1 MLSSTGMSDQDGQES
16 LKRKTEGFLRE
27 FFQKGESLVREL
39 IIENDRLRKQ
49 LVGRPATSPDG
60 AAPSGSSGEGGDPTV
75 EELMQ
80 RVDSLEREC
89 DEIRRLAGHVEEQ
102 SGDYRDRLDM
112 LEREHYNL
120 ACMYV
125 AGEQFQTA
133 TTFDEVLRTV
143 TEILLNF
150 VGIGAFTLHAID
162 EERQV
167 AFPVVREGGDP
178 RERAELPLGEGFM
191 AELGAHGRPWK
202 AGDPTFSDGS
212 TLCNLPLVSGTRL
225 VGVARLESFLTQ
237 KTEFSDDDYSL
248 LALISGR
255 AGTGLETAWIRAHA
269 KEVPLQR
276 EAVEHLVGA

>member
-1 MLSSTGMSDQDGQES
+1 MSDQDGQES

-27 FFQKGESLVREL
+27 FFVKGESLVREL
-39 IIENDRLRKQ
+39 IVENDRLRNQ
-49 LVGRPATSPDG
+49 LGSRPATEVEPAG
-60 AAPSGSSGEGGDPTV
+60 PSGGSDDPTV
-75 EELMQ
+75 EQLMQ

-120 ACMYV
+120 ASMYV

-133 TTFDEVLRTV
+133 TTVDEVLRTV

-150 VGIGAFTLHAID
+150 VGVGAFTLHAID
-162 EERQV
+162 EERRV

-178 RERAELPLGEGFM
+178 NERPELPLGEGFM
-191 AELGAHGRPWK
+191 AEIRAHGRAWK
-202 AGDPTFSDGS
+202 AGDPTFADGD
-212 TLCNLPLVSGTRL
+212 TICNLPLVSGTRL

>member
-1 MLSSTGMSDQDGQES
+1 MSDQDGQGS
-16 LKRKTEGFLRE
+16 LQRKTEGFLRD

-39 IIENDRLRKQ
+39 IVENDRLRAQ
-49 LVGRPATSPDG
+49 VGSRPAG
-60 AAPSGSSGEGGDPTV
+60 GSSAPAGEGGARAAADLTV

-102 SGDYRDRLDM
+102 SGDYRERLDM

-150 VGIGAFTLHAID
+150 VGVGAFTLHTID

-178 RERAELPLGEGFM
+178 RERPELPLSEGLL
-191 AELGAHGRPWK
+191 AELGAHGGPWK
-202 AGDPTFSDGS
+202 PGDPTFADGE

-237 KTEFSDDDYSL
+237 KTEFTDDDYSL